1 MNLFE
6 ENTQVGRTPGRLAGD
21 LFQQYVIATVIF
33 PVLFIFLTTNKIAWL
48 ANGNVHAAADYVD
61 FVWPVFSAQYREI
74 ERLSGAEMADNYFFF
89 VLAMLASYIGFVFY
103 TLCTFHKSCGDVSRP
118 TQMDFGGVL
127 LCLLGGFYAAFSD
140 LPKPNPKP
148 FYNFYVD
155 SFGLFYL
162 RQWLSLLA
170 GGVGPFILV
179 VIGLSASR
187 DLLKRRAER

>member
-6 ENTQVGRTPGRLAGD
+6 ENTQVRRTPGRLAGD
-21 LFQQYVIATVIF
+21 IFQQYVIATVIF

-48 ANGNVHAAADYVD
+48 TNGNIHAAVDYVD
-61 FVWPVFSAQYREI
+61 VVWPVFGAQYREI
-74 ERLSGAEMADNYFFF
+74 ERLSGTELAGNYFFF
-89 VLAMLASYIGFVFY
+89 FLAMLASYVLFVFY
-103 TLCTFHKSCGDVSRP
+103 TLCTFHKNSSDVLSP
-118 TQMDFGGVL
+118 TRMDFGGVL

-140 LPKPNPKP
+140 LPQPNPKP
-148 FYNFYVD
+148 FYDFYVD

-162 RQWLSLLA
+162 RQWFLLLA
-170 GGVGPFILV
+170 GGVGPLILV